1 MTAPVEA
8 ALVEKGWRGRNLVV
22 HNGLILQPDGQLLR
36 GGLIIRDGRIQA
48 MGADIG
54 ADPELPCLDAGGHHV
69 LPGVVDPQVHFRDP
83 GLIHKEDLISASRAC
98 LRGGVTSF
106 LEMPNTRPPTIDGP
120 SLKAKLERAA
130 DVSRV
135 HYGFFLGACGDGAN
149 LSVLLQDGK
158 VGPLALACGIK
169 MFMGTGHG
177 VLECSNPAVQEAVFA
192 RGNKLIAVHA
202 EDQQRIRQRR
212 EHLLAGEPR
221 PADLHSIIQDPEAA
235 LLATR
240 QALRLSERFQRRL
253 HVLHLST
260 GAEAELL
267 RREKTALVSTEVTP
281 QHLLLNRS
289 AYGRLGSL
297 AQMNPPLREEE
308 DNRVLWQALVD
319 GVIDCIATDHAPHT
333 LAEKALPYPRC
344 PSGMPGV
351 ETSLPLM
358 LTQARAGRCSVADV
372 SRWMSGRPAELY
384 GLEGKGRLAVG
395 CHGDLTVVDLG
406 TSRPVRN
413 GEMVSKCGW
422 SPFDGWE
429 LVGWPVAT
437 VVAGVVGYAHG
448 VFHESCRGSAL
459 RFA

>member
-1 MTAPVEA
+1 MTTPMEHHP
-8 ALVEKGWRGRNLVV
+8 WRGQHLVV
-22 HNGLILQPDGQLLR
+22 HNGLILQPDGGLLR
-36 GGLIIRDGRIQA
+36 GGLLIRDGCIQA
-48 MGADIG
+48 IG
-54 ADPELPCLDAGGHHV
+54 AHITADDQLPCLDAEGRHV

-83 GLIHKEDLISASRAC
+83 GLIHKEDLITASRAC
-98 LRGGVTSF
+98 LRGGVTSY
-106 LEMPNTRPPTIDGP
+106 LEMPNTRPPTIDGA
-120 SLKAKLERAA
+120 SLEAKLERAA

-149 LSVLLQDGK
+149 LPVLEQDNQ
-158 VGPLALACGIK
+158 GPLAQACGIK

-177 VLECSNPAVQEAVFA
+177 VLECSDPAVQEAVFA
-192 RGNKLIAVHA
+192 HGRKLIAVHA
-202 EDQQRIRQRR
+202 EDQQRIRERR
-212 EHLLAGEPR
+212 ERLLSTEPR

-240 QALRLSERFQRRL
+240 HALRLSERFQRRL

-260 GAEAELL
+260 GVEAELL

-289 AYGRLGSL
+289 AYGRLGAL
-297 AQMNPPLREEE
+297 AQMNPPLRDED

-333 LAEKALPYPRC
+333 LAEKARPYPAC

-358 LTQARAGRCSVADV
+358 LTQAQAGRCSLADV
-372 SRWMSGRPAELY
+372 SRWMSRRPAELY

-395 CHGDLTVVDLG
+395 YHGDLTVVDLQ
-406 TSRPVRN
+406 TIRPVRN
-413 GEMVSKCGW
+413 GDMVSKCGW
-422 SPFDGWE
+422 SPFEGWE

-448 VFHESCRGSAL
+448 VFHEGCRGAAL

>member
-1 MTAPVEA
+1 MGVTGASAQQLAVR
-8 ALVEKGWRGRNLVV
+8 AL
-22 HNGLILQPDGQLLR
+22 QLL
-36 GGLIIRDGRIQA
+36 
-48 MGADIG
+48 
-54 ADPELPCLDAGGHHV
+54 LDAGQQVELVASRGCAQVWRDEQGLV
-69 LPGVVDPQVHFRDP
+69 LPRCPDAQEAFWRRQCGRQGGQLRCHPWNALGAAIASGSYPVRGMVILPCTMGTVARLAAGV
-83 GLIHKEDLISASRAC
+83 S
-98 LRGGVTSF
+98 
-106 LEMPNTRPPTIDGP
+106 LE
-120 SLKAKLERAA
+120 LLERAA

-149 LSVLLQDGK
+149 LPVLEQDAQ
-158 VGPLALACGIK
+158 GPLARACGIK

-177 VLECSNPAVQEAVFA
+177 VLECSDPGVQEAVFA
-192 RGNKLIAVHA
+192 RGSKLVAVHA

-212 EHLLAGEPR
+212 EQLLATDPR
-221 PADLHSIIQDPEAA
+221 PADLHSTIQDPEAA

-240 QALRLSERFQRRL
+240 HALRLSRRFQRRL

-260 GAEAELL
+260 GMEAELL

-289 AYGRLGSL
+289 AYGRLGAL
-297 AQMNPPLREEE
+297 AQMNPPLRDEE
-308 DNRVLWQALVD
+308 DNRVLWKALVD

-333 LAEKALPYPRC
+333 LEEKARPYPRC

-358 LTQARAGRCSVADV
+358 LTQARAGRCSLADV
-372 SRWMSGRPAELY
+372 SRWMSRRPAELY

-395 CHGDLTVVDLG
+395 YHGDLTVVDLH
-406 TSRPVRN
+406 TTRPVRN

-437 VVAGVVGYAHG
+437 VVAGVVGYAQG
-448 VFHESCRGSAL
+448 VFHEGCRGSAL
-459 RFA
+459 QFS

>member
-1 MTAPVEA
+1 MSMAAAVENSA
-8 ALVEKGWRGRNLVV
+8 WQGQDLVV
-22 HNGLILQPDGQLLR
+22 HNGLILQPDGQVLR

-48 MGADIG
+48 IGADIM
-54 ADPELPCLDAGGHHV
+54 ADPLLPSLDAGGHHV

-83 GLIHKEDLISASRAC
+83 GLIHKEDLITASRAC

-120 SLKAKLERAA
+120 SLNAKLERAA

-135 HYGFFLGACGDGAN
+135 HYGFFLGACGDGTN
-149 LSVLLQDGK
+149 LSVLEQDNQ
-158 VGPLALACGIK
+158 GPLALACGIK
-169 MFMGTGHG
+169 VFMGTGHG
-177 VLECSNPAVQEAVFA
+177 VLECSDPAVQEAVFA
-192 RGNKLIAVHA
+192 QGRKLIAVHA
-202 EDQQRIRQRR
+202 EDQQRILQRR
-212 EHLLAGEPR
+212 QQLLTTDPR
-221 PADLHSIIQDPEAA
+221 PADLHSIIQDTEAA

-240 QALRLSERFQRRL
+240 HALRLSGRFQRRL

-289 AYGRLGSL
+289 AYGRLGAL
-297 AQMNPPLREEE
+297 AQMNPPLRDTE
-308 DNRVLWQALVD
+308 DNQVLWQALVD

-333 LAEKALPYPRC
+333 LAEKARPYPQC

-358 LTQARAGRCSVADV
+358 LTQAQAGRCSVADV
-372 SRWMSGRPAELY
+372 SRWMSQRPAELY

-395 CHGDLTVVDLG
+395 WDGDLTVVDLR
-406 TSRPVRN
+406 TIRPVRN

-448 VFHESCRGSAL
+448 VFHEGCRGASL

>member
-1 MTAPVEA
+1 MSMAAAVENSA
-8 ALVEKGWRGRNLVV
+8 WQGQDLVV
-22 HNGLILQPDGQLLR
+22 HNGLILQPDGQVLR

-48 MGADIG
+48 IGADIM
-54 ADPELPCLDAGGHHV
+54 ADPLLPSLDAGGHHV

-83 GLIHKEDLISASRAC
+83 GLIHKEDLITASRAC

-106 LEMPNTRPPTIDGP
+106 LEMPNTRPPTMDGP
-120 SLKAKLERAA
+120 SLNAKLKRAA

-135 HYGFFLGACGDGAN
+135 HYGFFLGACGDGTN
-149 LSVLLQDGK
+149 LPVLKQDNQ
-158 VGPLALACGIK
+158 GPLALACGIK

-177 VLECSNPAVQEAVFA
+177 VLECSDPVVQEAVFA
-192 RGNKLIAVHA
+192 QGRKLIAVHA
-202 EDQQRIRQRR
+202 EDQQRILQRR
-212 EHLLAGEPR
+212 QQLLATDPR
-221 PADLHSIIQDPEAA
+221 PADLHSIIQDTEAA

-240 QALRLSERFQRRL
+240 HALRLSGRFQRRL

-289 AYGRLGSL
+289 AYGRLGAL
-297 AQMNPPLREEE
+297 AQMNPPLRDAE
-308 DNRVLWQALVD
+308 DNQVLWQALVD

-333 LAEKALPYPRC
+333 LAEKARPYPQC

-358 LTQARAGRCSVADV
+358 LTQAQAGRCSVADV
-372 SRWMSGRPAELY
+372 SRWMSQRPAELY

-395 CHGDLTVVDLG
+395 WDGDLTVVDLR
-406 TSRPVRN
+406 TIRPVRN

-448 VFHESCRGSAL
+448 VFHEECRGAAL

>member
-1 MTAPVEA
+1 MSMAAAVENSA
-8 ALVEKGWRGRNLVV
+8 WQGQDLVV
-22 HNGLILQPDGQLLR
+22 HNGLILQPDGQVLR

-48 MGADIG
+48 IGADIM
-54 ADPELPCLDAGGHHV
+54 ADPLLPSLDAGGHHV

-83 GLIHKEDLISASRAC
+83 GLIHKEDLITASRAC

-106 LEMPNTRPPTIDGP
+106 LEMPNTRPPTMDGP
-120 SLKAKLERAA
+120 SLNAKLKRAA

-135 HYGFFLGACGDGAN
+135 HYGFFLGACGDGTN
-149 LSVLLQDGK
+149 LPVLEQDNQ
-158 VGPLALACGIK
+158 GPLALACGIK

-177 VLECSNPAVQEAVFA
+177 VLECSDPVVQEAVFA
-192 RGNKLIAVHA
+192 QGRKLIAVHA
-202 EDQQRIRQRR
+202 EDQQRILQRR
-212 EHLLAGEPR
+212 QQLLATDPR
-221 PADLHSIIQDPEAA
+221 PADLHSIIQDTEAA

-240 QALRLSERFQRRL
+240 HALRLSGRFQRRL

-289 AYGRLGSL
+289 AYGRLGAL
-297 AQMNPPLREEE
+297 AQMNPPLRDAE
-308 DNRVLWQALVD
+308 DNQVLWQALVD

-333 LAEKALPYPRC
+333 LAEKARPYPQC

-358 LTQARAGRCSVADV
+358 LTQAQAGRCSVADV
-372 SRWMSGRPAELY
+372 SRWMSQRPAELY

-395 CHGDLTVVDLG
+395 WDGDLTVVDLR
-406 TSRPVRN
+406 TIRPVRN

-448 VFHESCRGSAL
+448 VFHEGCRGAAL

>member
-1 MTAPVEA
+1 MTVPMERH
-8 ALVEKGWRGRNLVV
+8 LWRGQHLVV
-22 HNGLILQPDGQLLR
+22 HNGLILQPDGQWLR
-36 GGLIIRDGRIQA
+36 GGLIIRDGCIQA
-48 MGADIG
+48 VGADIT
-54 ADPELPCLDAGGHHV
+54 ADPELPCLDAEGHHV

-83 GLIHKEDLISASRAC
+83 GLIHKEDLITASRAC

-130 DVSRV
+130 AVSRV

-149 LSVLLQDGK
+149 LSVLEQDNQ
-158 VGPLALACGIK
+158 GPLAQACGIK

-177 VLECSNPAVQEAVFA
+177 VLECSDQVVQEAVFA
-192 RGNKLIAVHA
+192 RGRKLIAVHA
-202 EDQQRIRQRR
+202 EDQRRIRQRR
-212 EHLLAGEPR
+212 AQLLAREPR
-221 PADLHSIIQDPEAA
+221 PADLHSIIQDAEAA
-235 LLATR
+235 LMATR
-240 QALRLSERFQRRL
+240 YALRLSGSFQRRL

-260 GAEAELL
+260 GVEAELL

-289 AYGRLGSL
+289 AYERLGAL
-297 AQMNPPLREEE
+297 AQMNPPLRDEE
-308 DNRVLWQALVD
+308 DNQVLWQALVD

-333 LAEKALPYPRC
+333 LEEKARPYPQC

-358 LTQARAGRCSVADV
+358 LTQAQAGRCSVADV
-372 SRWMSGRPAELY
+372 SRWMSRRPAELY

-395 CHGDLTVVDLG
+395 WHGDLTVVDLR
-406 TSRPVRN
+406 TTRPVRN
-413 GEMVSKCGW
+413 GDMVSKCGW

-448 VFHESCRGSAL
+448 VFHEGCRGAAL
-459 RFA
+459 RFT

>member
-1 MTAPVEA
+1 MTAPMECHP
-8 ALVEKGWRGRNLVV
+8 WRGQHLVV
-22 HNGLILQPDGQLLR
+22 YNGLILQPDGQLLR

-48 MGADIG
+48 IGADIT

-83 GLIHKEDLISASRAC
+83 GLIHKEDLITASRAC

-106 LEMPNTRPPTIDGP
+106 LEMPNTRPPTIDGA
-120 SLKAKLERAA
+120 SLKAKLARAA
-130 DVSRV
+130 DVSHV
-135 HYGFFLGACGDGAN
+135 HFGFFLGACGDGAN
-149 LSVLLQDGK
+149 LSVLEQDNQ
-158 VGPLALACGIK
+158 GPLAQTCGIK

-177 VLECSNPAVQEAVFA
+177 VLECSDPAVQEAVFA
-192 RGNKLIAVHA
+192 RGRKLIAVHA

-212 EHLLAGEPR
+212 QQLLAPGPR

-235 LLATR
+235 MLATQ

-267 RREKTALVSTEVTP
+267 RSRKTALVSTEVTP
-281 QHLLLNRS
+281 QHLFLNRS
-289 AYGRLGSL
+289 AYERLGAL
-297 AQMNPPLREEE
+297 AQMNPPLRDEE
-308 DNRVLWQALVD
+308 DNQVLWQALVD

-333 LAEKALPYPRC
+333 LAEKARPYPDC

-358 LTQARAGRCSVADV
+358 LSQAQAGRCSVADV
-372 SRWMSGRPAELY
+372 SRWMSQRPAELY
-384 GLEGKGRLAVG
+384 GLKGKGRLAVG
-395 CHGDLTVVDLG
+395 RDGDLTVVDLQ
-406 TSRPVRN
+406 TARLVRN
-413 GEMVSKCGW
+413 GDMVSKCGW
-422 SPFDGWE
+422 SAFEGWE

-448 VFHESCRGSAL
+448 VFHEGCRGAAL
-459 RFA
+459 RFG